1 MRTVSFTVKKWL
13 VRMLVTIGG
22 MLGFA
27 SCQHS
32 GGGTTGS
39 QNSGSAS
46 VRGSSSSTI
55 LGSSSASVNVNE
67 MSEVEPITCVYGP
80 PPEVVNGVEPVE
92 IEPEP
97 DVYGPPVI
105 TEPSEP
111 NNTK

>member
-1 MRTVSFTVKKWL
+1 
-13 VRMLVTIGG
+13 
-22 MLGFA
+22 
-27 SCQHS
+27 
-32 GGGTTGS
+32 
-39 QNSGSAS
+39 
-46 VRGSSSSTI
+46 
-55 LGSSSASVNVNE
+55 

-111 NNTK
+111 INTK